1 MSIGGIKDAAIREL
15 KESFRSNYDA
25 TVSIK
30 VVLPTNNKFEYFNCR
45 LQYSPKDGV
54 IRFNVPG
61 QPLELPQVK

>member
-1 MSIGGIKDAAIREL
+1 MLIEGIKAAAIREL
-15 KESFRSNYDA
+15 KESFRGGYDRLV
-25 TVSIK
+25 TVK
-30 VVLPTNNKFEYFNCR
+30 VVLPSNNEFEYFNCK